1 MNNKKPFFILIP
13 IAIFFAIGAVVMA
26 LWNLLIPDIFAL
38 PPLHYWQ
45 ALGLFLLSRILLG
58 NFGFGNKKPFM
69 NNRFKEKMMNMSEEE
84 RQQFKTE
91 WEKRC
96 KR

>member
-13 IAIFFAIGAVVMA
+13 ITIFFAIGAVVMA
-26 LWNLLIPDIFAL
+26 LWNLLIPDIFGL

-45 ALGLFLLSRILLG
+45 ALGLFLLSRILFG

-69 NNRFKEKMMNMSEEE
+69 NNRLKEKMMNMSEEE